1 MTPNKDTYKNRDML
15 LGRIDERTSHIPK
28 MRDDINKL
36 GKEIAIIK
44 VKSGLW
50 GTLGGAIAVGLYYL
64 KDLFIYGRHH

>member
-36 GKEIAIIK
+36 SRKIAIVEI
-44 VKSGLW
+44 KSGLW
-50 GTLGGAIAVGLYYL
+50 GTLGGMGAVALLYL
-64 KDLFIYGRHH
+64 KSRWH